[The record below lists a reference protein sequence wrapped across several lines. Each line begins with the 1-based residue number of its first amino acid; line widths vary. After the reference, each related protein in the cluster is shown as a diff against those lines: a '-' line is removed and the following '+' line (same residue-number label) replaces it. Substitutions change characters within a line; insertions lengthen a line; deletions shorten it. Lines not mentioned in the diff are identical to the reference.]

1 MSRTMKPDRPPGLK
15 LIRGGRMHEISVGK
29 LKVVAA
35 PKDTPPFPVE
45 AMVFEEDTFLV
56 MSADPT
62 PRDPKVS
69 MVRVMTR
76 LIETQPR
83 VPGTVILQGMSPLRF
98 LAIVHDFNQ
107 DPSWKEEWIES
118 VLGRVFQETENL
130 GLQSLALPLLGT
142 VYGSLGK
149 RRFIEF
155 LAAGLQGS
163 AFNHLRSLWLVV
175 PAGERSEVIRT
186 LRSEIERQNP
196 DLFSPV
202 SS

>member
-1 MSRTMKPDRPPGLK
+1 MSKVVKPDRRPMLK
-15 LIRGGRMHEISVGK
+15 LIRGGRISEIRVGK

-35 PKDTPPFPVE
+35 PKDSPPFPVE

-62 PRDPKVS
+62 PKDPKVP
-69 MVRVMTR
+69 MVKIMTS

-83 VPGTVILQGMSPLRF
+83 VPGTVVLQGKSPLRM

-107 DPSWKEEWIES
+107 DPSWKEEWIET
-118 VLGRVFQETENL
+118 VLVRVFQEAENL
-130 GLQSLALPLLGT
+130 GLQSLALPPLGT
-142 VYGSLGK
+142 VYGSLSK
-149 RRFIEF
+149 RRFTEF
-155 LAAGLQGS
+155 LVRALQGAGS
-163 AFNHLRSLWLVV
+163 SHLRFLWLVV
-175 PAGERSEVIRT
+175 PEGET
-186 LRSEIERQNP
+186 PQAIEDLKAELEKQNP